1 MQWLYRTKQFLRSM
15 TARVEPG
22 DREQVEAL
30 LPALLSALFYRMDI
44 RDQAHSLR
52 VLRDLQGRGVQDLD
66 LLRAALLHDVGKS
79 RCPVSPF
86 ERVLVVVAN
95 RALPRLV
102 IRLGQ
107 RPARG
112 PLRAF
117 AAAAGHPTWGAALV
131 EAAGGSE
138 RLAALVRFHQEPPG
152 SIEPETIR
160 PLLRE
165 LQQADNRN

>member
-1 MQWLYRTKQFLRSM
+1 MQWLYRTRQFLRSV
-15 TARVEPG
+15 TARVDPAQ
-22 DREQVEAL
+22 RERVETL
-30 LPALLSALFYRMDI
+30 LPVRLSALFYRMDA

-52 VLRDLQGRGVQDLD
+52 VLRELQGRGVQDID

-79 RCPVSPF
+79 RCPISPF
-86 ERVLVVVAN
+86 ERALVVLAN
-95 RALPRLV
+95 RAVPGLV

-117 AAAAGHPTWGAALV
+117 VAAAGHPAWGAAMV

-138 RLAALVRFHQEPPG
+138 RLAALVRFHQESPE
-152 SIEPETIR
+152 SIEPEAIR
-160 PLLRE
+160 QLLLE
-165 LQQADNRN
+165 LQRADNRN